1 MVGHDPE
8 AAAWERARQRL
19 AQKEAERQRRHEARQ
34 QAEQQTRAEQAAR
47 HRRQI
52 RRRVAAGAVA
62 LVVVAVGVGLGL
74 RAAGRESGDRASWLQ
89 SLGFDESAGGAGSDP
104 ASAVP
109 DRLGGVSGA
118 AGSLPG
124 VTGSS
129 PSSVPTRL
137 DAPDPP
143 RIDTSGDD
151 FERIWRQAQLYE
163 GWLVRH
169 PDPALATEIYVA
181 GTPTTERVVEL
192 LTQLQREGWRIE
204 VRGYR
209 ILGVTLD
216 DRPAPDIVVLRYADT
231 YTGRDVVDR
240 ATGAVIEREDYDG
253 RARLWRL
260 EMRRGEDGRWR
271 AADIQFLQFGD
282 VAAP

>member
-1 MVGHDPE
+1 MGHDPE

-19 AQKEAERQRRHEARQ
+19 AQKEAERQRLQEARQ
-34 QAEQQTRAEQAAR
+34 HAEQQTLAEQAAR
-47 HRRQI
+47 HRRQT
-52 RRRVAAGAVA
+52 RRRIAAGAAA
-62 LVVVAVGVGLGL
+62 LVVVAAAVAVVL
-74 RAAGRESGDRASWLQ
+74 RSTAREPGDRAGWLQ
-89 SLGFDESAGGAGSDP
+89 SLGFDESPGDAGPDP
-104 ASAVP
+104 DSTTP
-109 DRLGGVSGA
+109 DRLGGVGGA
-118 AGSLPG
+118 AGSQPG

-129 PSSVPTRL
+129 PPSVPTRL

-169 PDPALATEIYVA
+169 PDPTLAAEIYVT

-204 VRGYR
+204 VHGYR

-216 DRPAPDIVVLRYADT
+216 ERPAPDTVILRYADT

-260 EMRRGEDGRWR
+260 EMRRGDDGRWR
-271 AADIQFLQFGD
+271 AADIQFLRFGD

>member
-1 MVGHDPE
+1 VGHDPE

-19 AQKEAERQRRHEARQ
+19 AQQEAERQRLQEARQ
-34 QAEQQTRAEQAAR
+34 HAEQQMLAEQAAR
-47 HRRQI
+47 HRRQA
-52 RRRVAAGAVA
+52 RRRLAAAAVA
-62 LVVVAVGVGLGL
+62 IVVVAAAVGVLL
-74 RAAGRESGDRASWLQ
+74 RSTAREPGDQAGWLQ
-89 SLGFDESAGGAGSDP
+89 SLGFDESAGDAGPDP
-104 ASAVP
+104 TSTTP
-109 DRLGGVSGA
+109 DRLGGVGGA
-118 AGSLPG
+118 AGSQPG
-124 VTGSS
+124 GTGSS

-137 DAPDPP
+137 DAPEPP

-204 VRGYR
+204 VHGYR

-216 DRPAPDIVVLRYADT
+216 ERPGPDIVILRYADT

-271 AADIQFLQFGD
+271 AADIQFLRFGD